1 MRAPSAGDEA
11 RREETWV
18 GNGDHDIELKRASDG
33 AADLVLQRFFDADG
47 RLLTIPAKQSR
58 QIAMYDL
65 LAQRF
70 VPGVRY
76 TELEVNRELMA
87 VYADYVSLRRGL
99 VDFGFLD
106 RADGQYWRSGGSVP
120 VGEDHAPEATGTTSG
135 GPVPATTTRAGV
147 RRGSPGAT
155 PRTTSPRG
163 VRRREAIVAAAS
175 GLIAERGYAA
185 VGMDDIGAAAGV
197 TGPAIYRHFDSK
209 AAVLAEVFERV
220 IDSLIDAVT
229 PHAAESD
236 GAGSANSTIE
246 PVDAA
251 RALTEA
257 IDRYATGVSARR
269 RLIAVFLREV
279 HHLPAEQGERLVTSQ
294 RHLIGRWRELLAAA
308 HPDWS
313 VQRVRTAVHGA
324 FGLLNSVGTYES
336 PLTDAELAAEL
347 TGLTRAAL
355 AV

>member
-1 MRAPSAGDEA
+1 MAS
-11 RREETWV
+11 
-18 GNGDHDIELKRASDG
+18 GDHDIELKRASDR
-33 AADLVLQRFFDADG
+33 ASDLVLQRFFDADG
-47 RLLTIPAKQSR
+47 RLSTIPAKRSR

-120 VGEDHAPEATGTTSG
+120 IGDDPDGATDG
-135 GPVPATTTRAGV
+135 GPAVRTTATRSAPRGGPATSA
-147 RRGSPGAT
+147 
-155 PRTTSPRG
+155 PRSASPRG
-163 VRRREAIVAAAS
+163 VRRREAIVAAAA

-220 IDSLIDAVT
+220 IDAVVDVVDPGDADSRGAVT
-229 PHAAESD
+229 GVVDGDGTVPDVADARRLMASVIEGYAASV
-236 GAGSANSTIE
+236 AS
-246 PVDAA
+246 
-251 RALTEA
+251 
-257 IDRYATGVSARR
+257 RR
-269 RLIAVFLREV
+269 RLMGVFLREV
-279 HHLPAEQGERLVTSQ
+279 HHLPAEQSEHLALRQ
-294 RHLIGRWRELLAAA
+294 RHLIGRWRRLLAAA

-313 VQRVRTAVHGA
+313 VQRVRSAVHAA

-336 PLTDAELAAEL
+336 PLTDAELTAEL
-347 TGLTRAAL
+347 TRLTRSAL
-355 AV
+355 EL

>member
-1 MRAPSAGDEA
+1 MSG
-11 RREETWV
+11 
-18 GNGDHDIELKRASDG
+18 GDHDTDVQRAG
-33 AADLVLQRFFDADG
+33 APTADIVLQRFFGADG

-58 QIAMYDL
+58 QITMYDL

-87 VYADYVSLRRGL
+87 VYPDYVTLRRGL

-106 RADGQYWRSGGSVP
+106 RADGQYWRSGGTVP
-120 VGEDHAPEATGTTSG
+120 VDGPIAAP
-135 GPVPATTTRAGV
+135 
-147 RRGSPGAT
+147 GSPAGAGRPAVGGARAVTAAPPPT
-155 PRTTSPRG
+155 PRGVSARG
-163 VRRREAIVAAAS
+163 VRRREAIVAAAA

-220 IDSLIDAVT
+220 IDAVIDTVDPGG
-229 PHAAESD
+229 PHTRGD
-236 GAGSANSTIE
+236 GQSIGG
-246 PVDAA
+246 DAA
-251 RALTEA
+251 DPDVAARLMAEA
-257 IDRYATGVSARR
+257 IAGYAASVASRR
-269 RLIAVFLREV
+269 RLMAVFLREV
-279 HHLPAEQGERLVTSQ
+279 HHLPAPQGEHLVVRQ
-294 RHLIGRWRELLAAA
+294 RNLIGRWRVLLTAA

-313 VQRVRTAVHGA
+313 EQRVRSAVHGGFA
-324 FGLLNSVGTYES
+324 LLNSVGTYES

-347 TGLTRAAL
+347 TRLARAAL
-355 AV
+355 EV